1 MPHCTE
7 CYTGRENYR
16 VVTLPRKLW
25 LCRWVTAALS
35 TTSSVWG
42 PCGSLACPTRR
53 SRCFRT
59 QTPTTLQT
67 LLPQLYQQKPILW
80 KSIWFHQGRGSR
92 ALLWAEEILWGAP
105 PNLSSVCHPHDCLRE
120 PQERYVKSLCL
131 CVYDYPV
138 FIITSALISSIVVF
152 LETKIQPWGPQHI

>member
-16 VVTLPRKLW
+16 VVTLPRKPW

-53 SRCFRT
+53 LRCFRT